1 MALLVTDL
9 LAEIRQAAGIA
20 SSSTYSPEGL
30 TDADILRVANREL
43 STSLL
48 PLMLGVREEFYVIK
62 KSVAFTEETERIRIP
77 ARTIAGRVR
86 EIRATV
92 GNVDMVMRR
101 YEPTDKPWIQPM
113 TATPGAITGY
123 FLQGEWIVFL
133 PRPSQSGT
141 LDIYYLARPGRM
153 TITANDY
160 RAITAVDQTTGTID
174 FATWTYCDGTKTMD
188 LVRGGSGFSPL
199 QQDVSGVESGAFN
212 DQFTI
217 APSSAAFAEVGD
229 YVTQPDLTP
238 VVPLPTELHGVLV
251 SRVVTAI
258 MRQLGK
264 EADAMREEANARR
277 LEDLAVEMLTP
288 RVEAAK
294 RPVRGNLVWRRG
306 GAFTR
311 GWW

>member
-30 TDADILRVANREL
+30 TDADLLRVANREL

-48 PLMLGVREEFYVIK
+48 PLMLGVREEFYVVK
-62 KSVAFTEETERIRIP
+62 RSVSFTEETERIRIP

-153 TITANDY
+153 TINTEDY
-160 RAITAVDQTTGTID
+160 RAITNIDTVTNEVSWVIGWPYSDGTVPVD
-174 FATWTYCDGTKTMD
+174 FA
-188 LVRGGSGFSPL
+188 RGGSGFSPL
-199 QQDVSGVESGAFN
+199 LQDVEGADNFLN
-212 DQFTI
+212 TGLQI
-217 APSSAAFAEVGD
+217 PAEALGYLEVGD
-229 YVTQPDLTP
+229 YVCKPDLTP

-251 SRVVTAI
+251 ARVVTAV